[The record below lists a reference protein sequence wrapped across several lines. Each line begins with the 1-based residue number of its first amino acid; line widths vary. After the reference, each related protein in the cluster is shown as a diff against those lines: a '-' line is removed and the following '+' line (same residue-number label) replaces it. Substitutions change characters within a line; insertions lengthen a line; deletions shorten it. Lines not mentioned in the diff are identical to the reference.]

1 MGPLPLR
8 CGSGTRRRIG
18 ALTDGFSS
26 AGIRRI
32 GLGAQSLSCPIT
44 SRLRR
49 RTRWWGFMT
58 SCGWHDLVPGPD
70 LLIVAKPLLDDLFT
84 AFGRE
89 GCALLTADG
98 ALDGG
103 YIDEPQRK
111 WAQKHGVAVK

>member
-1 MGPLPLR
+1 M
-8 CGSGTRRRIG
+8 
-18 ALTDGFSS
+18 ADHEQAAE
-26 AGIRRI
+26 AGIR
-32 GLGAQSLSCPIT
+32 
-44 SRLRR
+44 
-49 RTRWWGFMT
+49 WWGSMT
-58 SCGWHDLVPGPD
+58 SCGWHDLVLGPD

-103 YIDEPQRK
+103 YIDGPQRK